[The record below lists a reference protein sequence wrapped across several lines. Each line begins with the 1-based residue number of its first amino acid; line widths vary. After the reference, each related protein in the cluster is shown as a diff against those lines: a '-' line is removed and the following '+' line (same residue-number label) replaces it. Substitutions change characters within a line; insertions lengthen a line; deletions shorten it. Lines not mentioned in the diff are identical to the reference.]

1 MIRPLATRFVLGVLN
16 SVVVEPGGC
25 PCEDAG
31 GAFEG
36 ELPVG
41 VAGGAPVEACVGE
54 GGLGAGGVEGDE
66 GVEGGGGEEGGGGGE
81 EGAEVG
87 GGV

>member
-1 MIRPLATRFVLGVLN
+1 MVRPLAARFVLGVFN
-16 SVVVEPGGC
+16 GVVVEPGGG
-25 PCEDAG
+25 PCKDAG
-31 GAFEG
+31 GAFER

-54 GGLGAGGVEGDE
+54 GGLGAGGVEGDS
-66 GVEGGGGEEGGGGGE
+66 GVERGGGADGGGGGE
-81 EGAEVG
+81 EGAEVR